1 MNTNPAKP
9 VYLSFKDIKVGQEA
23 SFKRTVTEQ
32 DIDRFSEITG
42 DYNPLHFDDDYARC
56 EQFDGR
62 ILPGLLTA
70 SFISRL
76 IGMLLPGKQALYLSQ
91 EIKFVKPVYVGDTL
105 SIKGTVLEKIPGKRD
120 KIVLQT
126 EITNQ
131 HDDVVLAGSAR
142 IMVRS

>member
-1 MNTNPAKP
+1 MNKNPAKP
-9 VYLSFKDIKVGQEA
+9 VFLGFKDIEVGREA
-23 SFKRTVTEQ
+23 LFTRTVTEQ
-32 DIDRFSEITG
+32 DIDRFAEITG
-42 DYNPLHFDDDYARC
+42 DYNPLHFDDDYARR

-91 EIKFVKPVYVGDTL
+91 EIKFVKPVYTGDTL
-105 SIKGTVLEKIPGKRD
+105 LIKGTVLEKIPGKKN

-126 EITNQ
+126 EIKNQ
-131 HDDVVLAGSAR
+131 HDAVVLAGSAR
-142 IMVRS
+142 ILIRS